1 MSILVEEQEEEKAVV
16 VEGVPICGANFSS
29 LLWIRY
35 TTLIKYT
42 IKQEI
47 GFTLKMLTNNNSR
60 MNPNNNHIPNIQE
73 ERDIELEN
81 IIGNLMIAQYQVDKL
96 RSRLSEKIGGYLSAS
111 NKKTSTN
118 IFKHN
123 DKWYKISMRVD
134 EMSAD
139 DNPDISSQ
147 LKE

>member
-1 MSILVEEQEEEKAVV
+1 VAQT
-16 VEGVPICGANFSS
+16 CHF
-29 LLWIRY
+29 LLWIRR
-35 TTLIKYT
+35 TILIKFIIEWET
-42 IKQEI
+42 
-47 GFTLKMLTNNNSR
+47 GCTLKMQINNNR
-60 MNPNNNHIPNIQE
+60 KNTNNNHIPNLE
-73 ERDIELEN
+73 EQRDIELEN

-96 RSRLSEKIGGYLSAS
+96 RSRLSERIGGYGSTS

-134 EMSAD
+134 EMSVD
-139 DNPDISSQ
+139 HPDISSQ